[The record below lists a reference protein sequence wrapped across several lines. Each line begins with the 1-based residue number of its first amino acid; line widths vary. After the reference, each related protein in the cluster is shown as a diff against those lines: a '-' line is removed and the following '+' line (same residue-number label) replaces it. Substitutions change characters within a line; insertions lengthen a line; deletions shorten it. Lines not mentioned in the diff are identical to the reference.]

1 MQFETKVEVLIKH
14 NSFCYNYNL
23 ETGFL
28 SFVITASLLQ
38 VYNNHSF
45 EKALVKEVFIKSG

>member
-1 MQFETKVEVLIKH
+1 MFLKYNLY
-14 NSFCYNYNL
+14 CYDYNL

-38 VYNNHSF
+38 VYNNHPF
-45 EKALVKEVFIKSG
+45 EKHLMEG